1 MNNRLTI
8 ASAIIL
14 IAGLGLV
21 ADTGPGYTQA
31 AGTPASMTV
40 GIYTPSVPFKNSAA
54 RLQYVQRVSKAI
66 GSATGSKVQGKS
78 YASLGALK
86 KAKPDFAIIDALCY
100 STNLRWK
107 LLANGKVGDSA
118 SRTWGLYSRVGGG
131 MPGLKGKKLSYVKMG
146 CRDKDFIMNAM
157 LETEVGGK
165 HFSAMVGKPTL
176 SGAVADVASFKTS
189 SAVFA
194 PAGQEKGLSKVFATT
209 SVPGPAFVQVNSK
222 LKKGVVDKVKK
233 AVAGYGGGGA
243 ISGWGAANRKSYEAL
258 KRKLR
263 KRVKKPFFAVPSPVR
278 LSSGQVIKT
287 PKSLNDSGLT
297 AVKQHFAEP
306 AKRQ

>member
-1 MNNRLTI
+1 MNNKLTI

-21 ADTGPGYTQA
+21 ADTGPAYTQA
-31 AGTPASMTV
+31 AGTPAAMTV
-40 GIYTPSVPFKNSAA
+40 GIYTPTVPFKNSAA

-66 GSATGSKVQGKS
+66 GAATGSKVQGKS
-78 YASLGALK
+78 YASLGALR
-86 KAKPDFAIIDALCY
+86 KAKPDFAVIDALCY
-100 STNLRWK
+100 STNRKWK
-107 LLANGKVGDSA
+107 LLANGTVGGRA
-118 SRTWGLYSRVGGG
+118 SNTWALYSRVSGG

-146 CRDKDFIMNAM
+146 CRDKDFILNAM
-157 LETEVGGK
+157 LETEVGRK

-194 PAGQEKGLSKVFATT
+194 PSGQQKGLSKVFATT

-222 LKKGVVDKVKK
+222 LSKSVVAKVRK
-233 AVAGYGGGGA
+233 AVVGYGGGGA
-243 ISGWGAANRKSYEAL
+243 ITGWGAASGKPYDSL

-263 KRVKKPFFAVPSPVR
+263 KKVKKPFFAAPGAVR

-287 PKSLNDSGLT
+287 PKSLDDSALT
-297 AVKQHFAEP
+297 AVKQHFQEP

>member
-1 MNNRLTI
+1 MNNKLTI
-8 ASAIIL
+8 ASAIVL

-21 ADTGPGYTQA
+21 ADTGPGYTQV
-31 AGTPASMTV
+31 AGTPATLTI
-40 GIYTPSVPFKNSAA
+40 GIYTPTVPFKNSAA

-66 GSATGSKVQGKS
+66 ESATGSKVQGKS

-86 KAKPDFAIIDALCY
+86 KAKPDFAIVDALCY
-100 STNLRWK
+100 STNLKWK
-107 LLANGKVGDSA
+107 LLANGKVGKNA
-118 SRTWGLYSRVGGG
+118 SSQWGLYSRVSGG
-131 MPGLKGKKLSYVKMG
+131 MSGLKGKKLSYVKMG

-165 HFSAMVGKPTL
+165 HFSALVGKPTL
-176 SGAVADVASFKTS
+176 SGSVADVASFKTS

-194 PAGQEKGLSKVFATT
+194 PAGQQKGLTKVFSTD

-222 LKKGVVDKVKK
+222 LGKSLSAKVKK
-233 AVAGYGGGGA
+233 AVVGYGGGGA
-243 ISGWGAANRKSYEAL
+243 ISGWGGANKKSYESL
-258 KRKLR
+258 KRKLG
-263 KRVKKPFFAVPSPVR
+263 KRVKRPFFVAPSPVR

-287 PKSLNDSGLT
+287 PKSLNDSALT
-297 AVKQHFAEP
+297 AVEQHFDEP